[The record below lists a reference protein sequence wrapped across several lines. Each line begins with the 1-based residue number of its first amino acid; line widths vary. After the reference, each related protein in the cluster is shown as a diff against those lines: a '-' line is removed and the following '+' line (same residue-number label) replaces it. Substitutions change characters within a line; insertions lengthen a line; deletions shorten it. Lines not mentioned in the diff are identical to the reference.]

1 MGTIVKAPA
10 NGANIEEIGTD
21 LVNGLIDYLNN
32 VPVPPAKVKLT
43 NAEKFDKLNA
53 KENKTTNEWV
63 RLANLHNKI
72 ECRTLS
78 NVYAVAKKSP
88 YKQSILGKAKF
99 PDFNA
104 FREKMNSLHPDKT
117 SFSEYQG
124 FMCLGKFNIALQV
137 AVKAAKQSKNTAK
150 K

>member
-1 MGTIVKAPA
+1 MDTIVIAPA
-10 NGANIEEIGTD
+10 PVETVEQIGSE

-53 KENKTTNEWV
+53 KENKSTIEWV

-78 NVYAVAKKSP
+78 NVYAVVKKSP

-104 FREKMNSLHPDKT
+104 FREKMNALHPDKT
-117 SFSEYQG
+117 SFSEYQA
-124 FMCLGKFNIALQV
+124 FMCLGKFNIALQT